1 MSKSRLL
8 NTIRR
13 FLRLEASGGMVLL
26 IVALAA
32 LVLSN
37 SPLSVFYQ
45 KLFQTSSWMNELLMT
60 VFFLLMGLE
69 LKRGILIGELS
80 SIAKMAL
87 PGVAAL
93 GGMLVPALIYS
104 VLNQHSVIGL
114 KGWAVPVAT
123 DIAFALGILSLF
135 NHRVPLGLR
144 LFLMALAIFD
154 DIGAIIII
162 AVFHTHTLSWVWGL
176 LTCATLLILGCL
188 NRIGVYRLVP
198 YLLLGGVL
206 WVCLLKSGVH
216 VTIAGVLLAFMIPL
230 RQQQDKHLSPLKK
243 LEETL
248 HPWVVYCVMPFFA
261 FANAGVSLQGLSL
274 NMLMDSVT
282 LGIVAGLFL
291 GKQIGV
297 FGFTWLMVKFKWA
310 VLPVHS
316 SWQQLYGVAV
326 LCGIGFTMSLFIG
339 SLAFENDASFYLVK
353 VRLGVLLA
361 SVLSGLLGA
370 IVLAKQ

>member
-1 MSKSRLL
+1 MSKSHLL
-8 NTIRR
+8 NTVRR
-13 FLRLEASGGMVLL
+13 FLHLEASGGIVLL
-26 IVALAA
+26 VVAFVALA
-32 LVLSN
+32 LSN
-37 SPLSVFYQ
+37 SPLSGFYQ
-45 KLFQTSSWMNELLMT
+45 KLFQTSSEMNELLMT
-60 VFFLLMGLE
+60 VFFLLIGLE
-69 LKRGILIGELS
+69 LKREILIGELS
-80 SIAKMAL
+80 SIAKMTL

-93 GGMLVPALIYS
+93 GGMLVPAFIYS

-114 KGWAVPVAT
+114 KGWAIPVAT

-135 NHRVPLGLR
+135 NHRIPLSLR

-162 AVFHTHTLSWVWGL
+162 AVFHTHTLSWVWIL
-176 LTCATLLILGCL
+176 LTCVTLCLLGCL
-188 NRIGVYRLVP
+188 NRAGVYRLAP
-198 YLLLGGVL
+198 YLLSGVLL

-230 RQQQDKHLSPLKK
+230 RQQQDNHPSPLKK
-243 LEETL
+243 LEGIL
-248 HPWVVYCVMPFFA
+248 HPWVVYCVMPLFA
-261 FANAGVSLQGLSL
+261 FANAGVSLHGLSL

-297 FGFTWLMVKFKWA
+297 LGFTWLMVKLKWA
-310 VLPVHS
+310 VLPTHS
-316 SWQQLYGVAV
+316 SWRQLYGVAV

-339 SLAFENDASFYLVK
+339 SLTFENDASFYLVK

-361 SVLSGLLGA
+361 SILSGLLGS